1 MDLEGYIHS
10 HRRPCLEWGLLE
22 ERQGEGG
29 VLASRKGFT
38 QRGQCSCNISS
49 YSYFEVTSG
58 LVTGVL

>member
-22 ERQGEGG
+22 ERQEEGG

-38 QRGQCSCNISS
+38 QRPVQLQHFFI
-49 YSYFEVTSG
+49 F
-58 LVTGVL
+58 LF